1 MFKPIPWAAL
11 ADKADQLFASFSR
24 PYIAIICGTAVAG
37 ACFNAATAPIA
48 LPIAG
53 GVVVAYMGARTVDK
67 AIKANAETK
76 QAAIDANAPQTPAT

>member
-1 MFKPIPWAAL
+1 MLASVPWERV
-11 ADKADQLFASFSR
+11 ADKAGAMFASFSR
-24 PYIAIICGTAVAG
+24 PYIAVICGTAVAG

-67 AIKANAETK
+67 AIKANADSRK
-76 QAAIDANAPQTPAT
+76 AGIDAKQGAQS